1 MKEEIPL
8 HLVLKDEFLYPIEI
22 KVKIWIEIFKSIVP
36 ETDRTEIYKQ
46 RRTMEEKIII
56 ETNVNVANGQPAVNA
71 MWKDSNINELH
82 CVLEVTK
89 IEQLGVECK
98 KQGITEKWLLNPEE
112 INVGFVSRK
121 LIFELRHY
129 KRRNN
134 VTDKTC
140 GLWIKHICKL
150 ESIPHLG
157 SLWLNID
164 RMFNK
169 KNKMKLEERDDFLNG
184 EYQPPLAPKEVD
196 PNIELHCRECCKQAQ
211 VNKITCNIGKVVN
224 EAKKI
229 TNLKKEKYEA
239 QFQVYK
245 LNKEKKT
252 LSQKT

>member
-8 HLVLKDEFLYPIEI
+8 HLVLKDEFLYPVEI
-22 KVKIWIEIFKSIVP
+22 KVKIWIEIFKSIVL
-36 ETDRTEIYKQ
+36 ETDKTEIYKQ

-56 ETNVNVANGQPAVNA
+56 ETNVNVANGQPVVNA
-71 MWKDSNINELH
+71 MWKDSNINESYIVSTSWELLAANINTTTLKGLL
-82 CVLEVTK
+82 CEK
-89 IEQLGVECK
+89 DY
-98 KQGITEKWLLNPEE
+98 TEKWLLNPEE

-150 ESIPHLG
+150 ESVPHLG

-164 RMFNK
+164 RMFNR
-169 KNKMKLEERDDFLNG
+169 KNKMKLEERDNFLNG
-184 EYQPPLAPKEVD
+184 EYQPPLARKEVD

-224 EAKKI
+224 EAKK
-229 TNLKKEKYEA
+229 N
-239 QFQVYK
+239 
-245 LNKEKKT
+245 N
-252 LSQKT
+252 